1 MGVNWKEIKSILQ
14 NFNAFYWNSEMVNN
28 ISLINDLRLSTNIH
42 ETAHSRILYKLLCAH
57 GKEKHQFLKMFLE
70 SVGLDIELDINKVE
84 IKVESEHIDVLIY
97 DGVKYIIVEN
107 KVNHA
112 CDQDRQLVRYIDSL
126 NSKDIY
132 VLYLVRSD
140 NDKDPSENS
149 LPAEIR
155 QELEENGKYK
165 KISYQT
171 HIFNWLRKCKETDTD
186 NELLKSALVQYCNY
200 IEELFKGM
208 EIMNDKDI
216 ENFEKEVLD
225 FSATMDS
232 IVNPVALV
240 EKTDELKQKMKTL
253 NEVIESYENYL
264 CERYLEYFKEKTQI
278 TEYRLNSSRQIE
290 FCIQINGAN
299 VQFIYDFLKHYQY
312 VWFGAKYP
320 LKRWNG
326 EEFDS
331 NTSKDKTSKDI
342 KKIIEGNRM
351 DGYGLDK
358 GDNYA
363 KCVEDDFKNFY
374 SDKDYF
380 CKYCKD
386 NKTAVEEIKK
396 YKEKIKS
403 LGTNNN
409 GC

>member
-1 MGVNWKEIKSILQ
+1 MSVNWHEIKTILQ
-14 NFNAFYWNSEMVNN
+14 NFNEFYWNSEMVNN

-70 SVGLDIELDINKVE
+70 SVGLNIELDIDKAE
-84 IKVESEHIDVLIY
+84 IKVESEHIDVLIH
-97 DGVKYIIVEN
+97 DCQKYIIIEN

-112 CDQDRQLVRYIDSL
+112 CDQDRQLVSYIESL
-126 NSKDIY
+126 NGKNVY
-132 VLYLVRSD
+132 VLYLVRSN

-149 LPAEIR
+149 LPTAR
-155 QELEENGKYK
+155 RLGLEKKGKYK

-171 HIFNWLRKCKETDTD
+171 HILNWLHKCKETDID
-186 NELLKSALVQYCNY
+186 NELLKSALIQYCNY

-225 FSATMDS
+225 FSATMDP
-232 IVNPVALV
+232 IVNPLALV

-253 NEVIESYENYL
+253 NEVVESYENHL
-264 CERYLEYFKEKTQI
+264 CKRYLEYFKNETQI
-278 TEYRLNSSRQIE
+278 AESCLNGSRQIE
-290 FCIQINGAN
+290 FRIQIKGEN
-299 VQFIYDFLKHYQY
+299 VQFIYDFFRHYQY

-320 LKRWNG
+320 LKGWNG

-331 NTSKDKTSKDI
+331 KTSKDDLM
-342 KKIIEGNRM
+342 KIIEGNLM

-374 SDKDYF
+374 SDKNYF

-386 NKTAVEEIKK
+386 NKTAIDEIKQ
-396 YKEKIKS
+396 YKEKIES

>member
-1 MGVNWKEIKSILQ
+1 MSVNWLKIKSMLK
-14 NFNAFYWNSEMVNN
+14 NFNEFYWNSEMVNN

-70 SVGLDIELDINKVE
+70 SVGLKLDIDKAE
-84 IKVESEHIDVLIY
+84 IKVEYKHIDVLIY
-97 DGVKYIIVEN
+97 DGTRYVIIEN

-112 CDQDRQLVRYIDSL
+112 CDQDRQIETYIRSL
-126 NSKDIY
+126 YGKDVY

-140 NDKDPSENS
+140 NDKDPSEDS
-149 LPAEIR
+149 LSTERR
-155 QELEENGKYK
+155 QELVKDGKYK

-171 HIFNWLRKCKETDTD
+171 HILDWLRKCEKETN
-186 NELLKSALVQYCNY
+186 NENVILKSALVQYCNY

-216 ENFEKEVLD
+216 ENFEKEVLG
-225 FSATMDS
+225 FSATKDS
-232 IVNPVALV
+232 IVDPVALV
-240 EKTDELKQKMKTL
+240 EKIDETKQTMKIL
-253 NEVIESYENYL
+253 NEVIESYEKYL
-264 CERYLEYFKEKTQI
+264 CEHYLEHFKEETQI
-278 TEYRLNSSRQIE
+278 TEFRLNSSRQIE
-290 FCIQINGAN
+290 FCIKINGSR

-312 VWFGAKYP
+312 VWFGAIYP

-331 NTSKDKTSKDI
+331 NTSKDI
-342 KKIIEGNRM
+342 KKIIEGNRL

-363 KCVEDDFKNFY
+363 KCVKDDFKNFY

-396 YKEKIKS
+396 YKAKIES
-403 LGTNNN
+403 PGTNNN

>member
-186 NELLKSALVQYCNY
+186 NELLKSALVQYCIY

-331 NTSKDKTSKDI
+331 NTSKDI
-342 KKIIEGNRM
+342 KKIIEGNLM

-363 KCVEDDFKNFY
+363 KCVKDDFKNFY

-396 YKEKIKS
+396 YKEKIES

-409 GC
+409 RC

>member
-149 LPAEIR
+149 LPAERR
-155 QELEENGKYK
+155 QKLNNDGKYK

-331 NTSKDKTSKDI
+331 NTSKDI
-342 KKIIEGNRM
+342 KKIIEGNLM

-363 KCVEDDFKNFY
+363 KCVKDDFKNFY

>member
-1 MGVNWKEIKSILQ
+1 MSVNWHEIKIILQ
-14 NFNAFYWNSEMVNN
+14 NFNEFYWNSEMVNN

-70 SVGLDIELDINKVE
+70 SVGLNIELDIDKAN
-84 IKVESEHIDVLIY
+84 IKVESEHIDVLIH
-97 DGVKYIIVEN
+97 DCQKYIIIEN

-112 CDQDRQLVRYIDSL
+112 CDQDRQLVSYIESL
-126 NSKDIY
+126 NGKDVY
-132 VLYLVRSD
+132 VLYLVRSN

-149 LPAEIR
+149 LPTAR
-155 QELEENGKYK
+155 RLGLEKKGKYK

-171 HIFNWLRKCKETDTD
+171 HILNWLHKCKETDMD

-225 FSATMDS
+225 FSATMDP
-232 IVNPVALV
+232 IGNPLALV

-253 NEVIESYENYL
+253 NEVVESYENHL
-264 CERYLEYFKEKTQI
+264 CKRYLEYFKNETQI
-278 TEYRLNSSRQIE
+278 AESCLNGSRQIE
-290 FCIQINGAN
+290 FRIQIKGEN
-299 VQFIYDFLKHYQY
+299 VQFIYDFFKHYQY

-320 LKRWNG
+320 LKGWNG

-331 NTSKDKTSKDI
+331 KTSKDDLM
-342 KKIIEGNRM
+342 KIIEENLM

-374 SDKDYF
+374 SDKNYF

-386 NKTAVEEIKK
+386 NKTAIDEIKQ
-396 YKEKIKS
+396 YKEKIES

-409 GC
+409 G

>member
-57 GKEKHQFLKMFLE
+57 GKEKYQFLKMFLE
-70 SVGLDIELDINKVE
+70 SVGLDIELNINKVE

-171 HIFNWLRKCKETDTD
+171 HIFNWLRKCKGIDID

-253 NEVIESYENYL
+253 NEVVESYENYL
-264 CERYLEYFKEKTQI
+264 CERYLDYFSCETQI
-278 TEYRLNSSRQIE
+278 TESRLNSSRQIE

-331 NTSKDKTSKDI
+331 NTSKDI
-342 KKIIEGNRM
+342 KKIIEGNLM

-363 KCVEDDFKNFY
+363 KCVKDDFKNFY

>member
-342 KKIIEGNRM
+342 KKIIEGNLM

-363 KCVEDDFKNFY
+363 KCVKDDFKNFY

>member
-186 NELLKSALVQYCNY
+186 NELLKSALVQYCIY

-264 CERYLEYFKEKTQI
+264 CERYLEYFKGKTQI

-331 NTSKDKTSKDI
+331 NTSKDI
-342 KKIIEGNRM
+342 KKIIEGNLM

-363 KCVEDDFKNFY
+363 KCVKDDFKNFY
-374 SDKDYF
+374 SDKDYL

>member
-1 MGVNWKEIKSILQ
+1 MSVNWLKIKSMLK
-14 NFNAFYWNSEMVNN
+14 NFNEFYWNSEMVNN

-70 SVGLDIELDINKVE
+70 SVGLKLDIDKAE
-84 IKVESEHIDVLIY
+84 IKVEYKHIDVLIY
-97 DGVKYIIVEN
+97 DGTRYVIIEN

-112 CDQDRQLVRYIDSL
+112 CDQDRQIETYIRSL
-126 NSKDIY
+126 YGKDVY

-140 NDKDPSENS
+140 NDKDPSEDS
-149 LPAEIR
+149 LSTERR
-155 QELEENGKYK
+155 QELVKDGKYK

-171 HIFNWLRKCKETDTD
+171 YILDWLRKCEKETN
-186 NELLKSALVQYCNY
+186 NENVILKSALVQYCNY

-216 ENFEKEVLD
+216 ENFEKEVLG
-225 FSATMDS
+225 FSATKDS
-232 IVNPVALV
+232 IVDPVALV
-240 EKTDELKQKMKTL
+240 EKIDETKQSMKIL
-253 NEVIESYENYL
+253 NEVIESYEKYL
-264 CERYLEYFKEKTQI
+264 CEHYLEHFKEETQI
-278 TEYRLNSSRQIE
+278 TEFRLNSSRQIE
-290 FCIQINGAN
+290 FCIKINGSR

-331 NTSKDKTSKDI
+331 NTSKDI
-342 KKIIEGNRM
+342 KKIIEENRM

-363 KCVEDDFKNFY
+363 KCVEDDFKSFY

-396 YKEKIKS
+396 YKAKIES
-403 LGTNNN
+403 PGTNNN

>member
-331 NTSKDKTSKDI
+331 NTSKDI

-351 DGYGLDK
+351 DGYGLDN

-363 KCVEDDFKNFY
+363 KCVKDDFKNFY

-386 NKTAVEEIKK
+386 SKTAVEEIKK
-396 YKEKIKS
+396 YKEKIEL

>member
-28 ISLINDLRLSTNIH
+28 ISLINDLRISTNIH

-331 NTSKDKTSKDI
+331 NTSKDI
-342 KKIIEGNRM
+342 KKIIEGNLM

-363 KCVEDDFKNFY
+363 KCVKDDFKNFY

-396 YKEKIKS
+396 YKEKTLVS
-403 LGTNNN
+403 LKL
-409 GC
+409 C

>member
-1 MGVNWKEIKSILQ
+1 
-14 NFNAFYWNSEMVNN
+14 
-28 ISLINDLRLSTNIH
+28 
-42 ETAHSRILYKLLCAH
+42 
-57 GKEKHQFLKMFLE
+57 
-70 SVGLDIELDINKVE
+70 
-84 IKVESEHIDVLIY
+84 
-97 DGVKYIIVEN
+97 
-107 KVNHA
+107 
-112 CDQDRQLVRYIDSL
+112 
-126 NSKDIY
+126 
-132 VLYLVRSD
+132 
-140 NDKDPSENS
+140 
-149 LPAEIR
+149 
-155 QELEENGKYK
+155 
-165 KISYQT
+165 
-171 HIFNWLRKCKETDTD
+171 
-186 NELLKSALVQYCNY
+186 
-200 IEELFKGM
+200 
-208 EIMNDKDI
+208 
-216 ENFEKEVLD
+216 
-225 FSATMDS
+225 
-232 IVNPVALV
+232 
-240 EKTDELKQKMKTL
+240 MKTL
-253 NEVIESYENYL
+253 NEVVESYENYL
-264 CERYLEYFKEKTQI
+264 CERYLDYFSCETQI
-278 TEYRLNSSRQIE
+278 TESRLNSSRQIE

-331 NTSKDKTSKDI
+331 NTSKDI

-396 YKEKIKS
+396 YKEKIES

-409 GC
+409 RC

>member
-331 NTSKDKTSKDI
+331 NTSKDI

-363 KCVEDDFKNFY
+363 KCVKDDFKNFY

>member
-149 LPAEIR
+149 LPSEIR

-331 NTSKDKTSKDI
+331 NTSKDI
-342 KKIIEGNRM
+342 KKIIEGNLM

-363 KCVEDDFKNFY
+363 KCVKDDFKNFY

>member
-1 MGVNWKEIKSILQ
+1 MSVNWLKIKSMLK
-14 NFNAFYWNSEMVNN
+14 NFNEFYWNSEMVNN

-70 SVGLDIELDINKVE
+70 SVGLKLDIDKAE
-84 IKVESEHIDVLIY
+84 IKVEYKHIDVLIY
-97 DGVKYIIVEN
+97 DGTRYVIIEN

-112 CDQDRQLVRYIDSL
+112 CDQDRQIETYIRSL
-126 NSKDIY
+126 YGKDVY

-140 NDKDPSENS
+140 NDKDPSEDS
-149 LPAEIR
+149 LSTERR
-155 QELEENGKYK
+155 QELVKDGKYK

-171 HIFNWLRKCKETDTD
+171 HILDWLRKCEKETN
-186 NELLKSALVQYCNY
+186 NENVILKSALVQYCNY

-216 ENFEKEVLD
+216 ENFEKEVLG
-225 FSATMDS
+225 FSATKDS
-232 IVNPVALV
+232 IVDPVALV
-240 EKTDELKQKMKTL
+240 EKIDETKQTMKIL
-253 NEVIESYENYL
+253 NEVIESYEKYL
-264 CERYLEYFKEKTQI
+264 CEHYLEHFKEETQI
-278 TEYRLNSSRQIE
+278 TEFRLNSSRQIE
-290 FCIQINGAN
+290 FCIKINGSR

-331 NTSKDKTSKDI
+331 NTSKDI
-342 KKIIEGNRM
+342 KKIIEGNRL

-363 KCVEDDFKNFY
+363 KCVKDDFKNFY

>member
-97 DGVKYIIVEN
+97 DGVKYVIVEN

-331 NTSKDKTSKDI
+331 NTSKDI
-342 KKIIEGNRM
+342 KKIIEGNLM

-363 KCVEDDFKNFY
+363 KCVKDDFKNFY

>member
-253 NEVIESYENYL
+253 NEVVESYENYL
-264 CERYLEYFKEKTQI
+264 CERYLDYFSCETQI
-278 TEYRLNSSRQIE
+278 TESRLNSSRQIE

-331 NTSKDKTSKDI
+331 NTSKDI

>member
-171 HIFNWLRKCKETDTD
+171 HILNWLHKCKETDID

-253 NEVIESYENYL
+253 NEVVESYENYL
-264 CERYLEYFKEKTQI
+264 CERYLDYFSCETQI
-278 TEYRLNSSRQIE
+278 TEFRLNSSRQIE

-331 NTSKDKTSKDI
+331 NTSKDI

-363 KCVEDDFKNFY
+363 KCVKDDFKNFY

>member
-70 SVGLDIELDINKVE
+70 SVGLDIELNINKVE

-331 NTSKDKTSKDI
+331 NTSKDI
-342 KKIIEGNRM
+342 KKIIEGNLM

-363 KCVEDDFKNFY
+363 KCVKDDFKNFY

-396 YKEKIKS
+396 YKEMIES

>member
-253 NEVIESYENYL
+253 NEVVESYENYL
-264 CERYLEYFKEKTQI
+264 CERYLVYFKKETQI
-278 TEYRLNSSRQIE
+278 KESFLNSSRQIE
-290 FCIQINGAN
+290 FYIQINGVK

-331 NTSKDKTSKDI
+331 NTSKDI
-342 KKIIEGNRM
+342 KKIIEGNLM

-363 KCVEDDFKNFY
+363 KCVKDDFKNFY

>member
-278 TEYRLNSSRQIE
+278 TEYRLNSPRQIE

-331 NTSKDKTSKDI
+331 NTSKDI
-342 KKIIEGNRM
+342 KKIIEGNLM

-363 KCVEDDFKNFY
+363 KCVKDDFKNFY

-396 YKEKIKS
+396 YKEKIES

>member
-171 HIFNWLRKCKETDTD
+171 HIFNWLRKCKETDID

-331 NTSKDKTSKDI
+331 NTSKDI
-342 KKIIEGNRM
+342 KKIIEGNLM

-363 KCVEDDFKNFY
+363 KCVKDDFKNFY

>member
-1 MGVNWKEIKSILQ
+1 MLK
-14 NFNAFYWNSEMVNN
+14 NFNEFYWNSEMVNN

-70 SVGLDIELDINKVE
+70 SVGLKLDIDKVE
-84 IKVESEHIDVLIY
+84 IKVEYKHIDVLIY
-97 DGVKYIIVEN
+97 DGTRYVIIEN

-112 CDQDRQLVRYIDSL
+112 CDQDRQIETYIRSL
-126 NSKDIY
+126 YGKDVY

-140 NDKDPSENS
+140 NDKDPSEDS
-149 LPAEIR
+149 LSTERR
-155 QELEENGKYK
+155 QELVKDGKYK

-171 HIFNWLRKCKETDTD
+171 HILDWLRKCEKETN
-186 NELLKSALVQYCNY
+186 NENVILKSALVQYCNY
-200 IEELFKGM
+200 IEELFKEM

-216 ENFEKEVLD
+216 ENFEKEVLG
-225 FSATMDS
+225 FSATKDS
-232 IVNPVALV
+232 IVDPVALV
-240 EKTDELKQKMKTL
+240 EKIDETKQTMKIL
-253 NEVIESYENYL
+253 NEVIESYEKYL
-264 CERYLEYFKEKTQI
+264 CEHYLEHFKEETQI
-278 TEYRLNSSRQIE
+278 TEFRLNSSRQIE
-290 FCIQINGAN
+290 FCIKINGSR

-331 NTSKDKTSKDI
+331 NTSKDI
-342 KKIIEGNRM
+342 KKIIEENRM

-363 KCVEDDFKNFY
+363 KCVEDDFKSFY

-396 YKEKIKS
+396 YKAKIES
-403 LGTNNN
+403 PGTNNN

>member
-171 HIFNWLRKCKETDTD
+171 HILNWLHKCKETDID

-331 NTSKDKTSKDI
+331 NTSKDI
-342 KKIIEGNRM
+342 KKIIEGNLM

-363 KCVEDDFKNFY
+363 KCVKDDFKNFY

-386 NKTAVEEIKK
+386 SKTAVEEIKK

>member
-1 MGVNWKEIKSILQ
+1 MSVNWHEIKSMLE
-14 NFNAFYWNSEMVNN
+14 NFNKFYWSSEMVNH

-70 SVGLDIELDINKVE
+70 SVGLKLDIKKVE
-84 IKVESEHIDVLIY
+84 VKVEYKHIDVLIY
-97 DGVKYIIVEN
+97 DGKKYIIIEN

-112 CDQDRQLVRYIDSL
+112 CDQDKQIETYIRSL
-126 NSKDIY
+126 YGKDVY

-140 NDKDPSENS
+140 NDKDPSEDS
-149 LPAEIR
+149 LSTER
-155 QELEENGKYK
+155 RKELEENVKYK

-171 HIFNWLRKCKETDTD
+171 HILDWLRKCEKETN
-186 NELLKSALVQYCNY
+186 NENVILKSALVQYRDY

-216 ENFEKEVLD
+216 ENFEKEVLG
-225 FSATMDS
+225 FSATKDS
-232 IVNPVALV
+232 IVDPVALV
-240 EKTDELKQKMKTL
+240 EKIDETKQTMKIL

-264 CERYLEYFKEKTQI
+264 CERYLEYFKVETQI
-278 TEYRLNSSRQIE
+278 TESRLNSSRQIE

>member
-1 MGVNWKEIKSILQ
+1 MSVNWLKIKSMLK
-14 NFNAFYWNSEMVNN
+14 NFNEFYWNSEMVNN

-70 SVGLDIELDINKVE
+70 SVGLKLDIDKAE
-84 IKVESEHIDVLIY
+84 IKVEYKHIDVLIY
-97 DGVKYIIVEN
+97 DGKKYIIIEN

-112 CDQDRQLVRYIDSL
+112 CDQDKQIETYIRSL
-126 NSKDIY
+126 YGKDVY

-140 NDKDPSENS
+140 NDKDPSEDS
-149 LPAEIR
+149 LSTER
-155 QELEENGKYK
+155 RKELEENVKYK
-165 KISYQT
+165 KISDQT
-171 HIFNWLRKCKETDTD
+171 HILDWLRKCEKETN
-186 NELLKSALVQYCNY
+186 NENVILKSALVQYRDY

-216 ENFEKEVLD
+216 ENFEKEVLG
-225 FSATMDS
+225 FSATKDS
-232 IVNPVALV
+232 IVDPVALV
-240 EKTDELKQKMKTL
+240 EKIDETKQTMKIL
-253 NEVIESYENYL
+253 NEVIESYEKYL
-264 CERYLEYFKEKTQI
+264 CEHYLEHFKDETQI
-278 TEYRLNSSRQIE
+278 TEFRLNSSRQIE
-290 FCIQINGAN
+290 FCIKINGSR

-331 NTSKDKTSKDI
+331 NTSKDI

-374 SDKDYF
+374 SDKEYF

-386 NKTAVEEIKK
+386 NESAIEEIKK
-396 YKEKIKS
+396 YKEMIES

>member
-1 MGVNWKEIKSILQ
+1 MSVNWLKIKSMLK
-14 NFNAFYWNSEMVNN
+14 NFNEFYWNSEMVNN

-70 SVGLDIELDINKVE
+70 SVGLKLDIDKAE
-84 IKVESEHIDVLIY
+84 IKVEYKHIDVLIY
-97 DGVKYIIVEN
+97 DGKKYIIIEN

-112 CDQDRQLVRYIDSL
+112 CDQDKQIETYIRSL
-126 NSKDIY
+126 YGKDVY

-140 NDKDPSENS
+140 NDKDPSEDS
-149 LPAEIR
+149 LSTER
-155 QELEENGKYK
+155 RKELEENVKYK

-171 HIFNWLRKCKETDTD
+171 QILDWLRKCEKETN
-186 NELLKSALVQYCNY
+186 NENVILKSALVQYRDY

-216 ENFEKEVLD
+216 ENFEKEVLG
-225 FSATMDS
+225 FSATKDS
-232 IVNPVALV
+232 IVDPVALV
-240 EKTDELKQKMKTL
+240 EKIDETKQTMKIL
-253 NEVIESYENYL
+253 NEVIESYEKYL
-264 CERYLEYFKEKTQI
+264 CEHYLEHFKDETQI
-278 TEYRLNSSRQIE
+278 TEFRLNSSRQIE
-290 FCIQINGAN
+290 FCIKINGSR

-331 NTSKDKTSKDI
+331 NTSKDI

-374 SDKDYF
+374 SDKEYF

-386 NKTAVEEIKK
+386 NESAIEEIKK
-396 YKEKIKS
+396 YKEMIES

>member
-70 SVGLDIELDINKVE
+70 SVGLKLDIDKAE
-84 IKVESEHIDVLIY
+84 IKVEYKHIDVLIY

-200 IEELFKGM
+200 IEVLFKGM

-264 CERYLEYFKEKTQI
+264 CERYLEYFKVETQI
-278 TEYRLNSSRQIE
+278 TESRLNSSRQIE

-331 NTSKDKTSKDI
+331 NTSKDI
-342 KKIIEGNRM
+342 KKIIEGNLM

-363 KCVEDDFKNFY
+363 KCVKDDFKNFY

>member
-112 CDQDRQLVRYIDSL
+112 CDQDRQLVRYIDPLSD
-126 NSKDIY
+126 KDVY
-132 VLYLVRSD
+132 VLYLVRFE

-331 NTSKDKTSKDI
+331 NTSKDI
-342 KKIIEGNRM
+342 KKIIEGNLM

-363 KCVEDDFKNFY
+363 KCVKDDFKNFY

>member
-1 MGVNWKEIKSILQ
+1 MLE
-14 NFNAFYWNSEMVNN
+14 NFNKFYWNSEMVNH
-28 ISLINDLRLSTNIH
+28 ISLINDLRLSSNIH

-70 SVGLDIELDINKVE
+70 SVGLNIELDIDKAN

-112 CDQDRQLVRYIDSL
+112 CDQDRQLVRYIDTL
-126 NSKDIY
+126 NNKDVY

-149 LPAEIR
+149 LPAER
-155 QELEENGKYK
+155 KQRLEDDGKYK

-171 HIFNWLRKCKETDTD
+171 HILNWLHKCKETDID

-200 IEELFKGM
+200 IKELFIEI
-208 EIMNDKDI
+208 EIMNDTDANNIKNIFWGQTDL
-216 ENFEKEVLD
+216 N
-225 FSATMDS
+225 DS
-232 IVNPVALV
+232 VTLFNN
-240 EKTDELKQKMKTL
+240 TDELQSKIKFAYEILDEYKCFLCTKFLEEFKEQTGI
-253 NEVIESYENYL
+253 NEARINSSYE
-264 CERYLEYFKEKTQI
+264 
-278 TEYRLNSSRQIE
+278 IE
-290 FCIQINGAN
+290 FGLEISN
-299 VQFIYDFLKHYQY
+299 VKIKFIYDFLNLKHYGHI
-312 VWFGAKYP
+312 WFGVKYP
-320 LKRWNG
+320 LTTYDGKSIN
-326 EEFDS
+326 S
-331 NTSKDKTSKDI
+331 NLLIDI
-342 KKIIEGNRM
+342 DGKMKSLPEGYKLE
-351 DGYGLDK
+351 DF
-358 GDNYA
+358 DNYETCA
-363 KCVEDDFKNFY
+363 DEKFRTFY
-374 SDKDYF
+374 CANGYF

-396 YKEKIKS
+396 YKEKIES

>member
-1 MGVNWKEIKSILQ
+1 MSVNWQEIKSMLK
-14 NFNAFYWNSEMVNN
+14 NFNKFYWNSEMVNN

-240 EKTDELKQKMKTL
+240 EKTDEIKQKMKTL

-331 NTSKDKTSKDI
+331 NTSKDI
-342 KKIIEGNRM
+342 KKIIEGNLM

-363 KCVEDDFKNFY
+363 KCVKDDFKNFY

>member
-1 MGVNWKEIKSILQ
+1 MSVNWLKIKSMLK
-14 NFNAFYWNSEMVNN
+14 NFNEFYWNSEMVNN

-70 SVGLDIELDINKVE
+70 SVGLKLDIDKVE
-84 IKVESEHIDVLIY
+84 IKVEYKHIDVLIY
-97 DGVKYIIVEN
+97 DGTRYVIIEN

-112 CDQDRQLVRYIDSL
+112 CDQDRQIETYIRSL
-126 NSKDIY
+126 YGKDVY

-140 NDKDPSENS
+140 NDKDPSEDS
-149 LPAEIR
+149 LSTERR
-155 QELEENGKYK
+155 QELVKDGKYK

-171 HIFNWLRKCKETDTD
+171 HILDWLRKCEKETN
-186 NELLKSALVQYCNY
+186 NENVILKSALVQYCNY

-216 ENFEKEVLD
+216 ENFEKEVLG
-225 FSATMDS
+225 FSATKDS
-232 IVNPVALV
+232 IVDPVALV
-240 EKTDELKQKMKTL
+240 EKIDETKQTMKIL
-253 NEVIESYENYL
+253 NEVIESYEKYL
-264 CERYLEYFKEKTQI
+264 CEHYLEHFKEETQI
-278 TEYRLNSSRQIE
+278 TEFRLNSSRQIE
-290 FCIQINGAN
+290 FCIKINGSR

-331 NTSKDKTSKDI
+331 NTSKDI
-342 KKIIEGNRM
+342 KKIIEENRM

-363 KCVEDDFKNFY
+363 KCVEEDFKSFY

-396 YKEKIKS
+396 YKAKIES
-403 LGTNNN
+403 PGTNNN

>member
-28 ISLINDLRLSTNIH
+28 ISLINDLRLSANIH
-42 ETAHSRILYKLLCAH
+42 EKENSRILYKLLCAH

-112 CDQDRQLVRYIDSL
+112 CDQDRQLVRYIDPLSD
-126 NSKDIY
+126 KDVY

-149 LPAEIR
+149 LQAEIR

-171 HIFNWLRKCKETDTD
+171 HIFNWLRKCKETDID

-264 CERYLEYFKEKTQI
+264 CERYLEYFKVETQI
-278 TEYRLNSSRQIE
+278 TESRLNSSRQIE

-331 NTSKDKTSKDI
+331 NTSKDI

-351 DGYGLDK
+351 DGYGLDN

-363 KCVEDDFKNFY
+363 KCVKDDFKNFY

-396 YKEKIKS
+396 YKEKIES
-403 LGTNNN
+403 LRTNNN
-409 GC
+409 G